1 MLQFMS
7 TIVWKARTIR
17 DGVIAAAIFVVPCS
31 AVSGAPLVQGILPA
45 RVDVSSANGTASRDR
60 SAEAW
65 DINGDGY
72 PDMVRIQRSRP
83 DVTGASAE
91 VAFDF
96 DADGKPDFFRTE
108 GSQRADAP
116 SR

>member
-1 MLQFMS
+1 MFQLMS
-7 TIVWKARTIR
+7 TIVRKSRTIR
-17 DGVIAAAIFVVPCS
+17 DGVLAATLFFAPYS

-45 RVDVSSANGTASRDR
+45 RVDASPANGAASRDNA
-60 SAEAW
+60 AEAW

-108 GSQRADAP
+108 GSQRADAA